1 MSHAPRGYLGR
12 IAAGAVSFTVLTYVL
27 AIGISFGLVTT
38 RQFAGQLE
46 SIRAHFFTGAFFIYP
61 IITPIPVDLLLLTDT
76 CIIIYVACFIVAFT
90 SRYGFLTGLLRLRH
104 VGQINFKSSWLVVM
118 PLVSCA
124 LLLIVLVVTIV
135 LTESGISS

>member
-1 MSHAPRGYLGR
+1 MSHAPRGYLGTF
-12 IAAGAVSFTVLTYVL
+12 AAGAVSLAAPTYVL

-46 SIRAHFFTGAFFIYP
+46 SIRVHFFTGAFFIYP

-90 SRYGFLTGLLRLRH
+90 SRDAFLTGLRRLRP
-104 VGQINFKSSWLVVM
+104 VGQ
-118 PLVSCA
+118 
-124 LLLIVLVVTIV
+124 
-135 LTESGISS
+135 